1 MVKFKKNFE
10 WEQIAR
16 DNQAPEEIIYV
27 SKSEL
32 KRDAARYREIATKI
46 IDLPLTKIHSFGFDS
61 TLLQTIELARTITT
75 NEARRRQISFVAK
88 QLRAIDLEV
97 LEALLRQATPTRFSG
112 AESQLD
118 KRVRVTIERILN
130 PQFREKTLTQLE
142 QQLEGFERA
151 TALELLE
158 KHQGDKSTNLIKS
171 ALYQYFYD
179 LYRTKLEA

>member
-16 DNQAPEEIIYV
+16 DNEAPEEIIYV

-32 KRDAARYREIATKI
+32 KRDAARYREIAATI

-61 TLLQTIELARTITT
+61 TLLQTIELARTINT

-97 LEALLRQATPTRFSG
+97 LEDLLRQATPTRFSG
-112 AESQLD
+112 ADSQLD
-118 KRVRVTIERILN
+118 KRVRVTIDRILN
-130 PQFREKTLTQLE
+130 EQFREKTIAQLE
-142 QQLEGFERA
+142 QQLEGFARD
-151 TALELLE
+151 TALELIST
-158 KHQGDKSTNLIKS
+158 HQDDKSTSLVKS
-171 ALYQYFYD
+171 ALYQYFYE
-179 LYRTKLEA
+179 LYRTKLGE